1 MILGNYT
8 LKAKIGKKECIMK
21 KVMILIA
28 DLFDEQELLYPYH
41 RLREDFEVHV
51 VGGEKDAIYES
62 KSGVKF
68 KSSHKVGEVNV
79 NDYEALVIP
88 GGFSPDHMR
97 RVEGMVDLVKG
108 FDKEKKPIGA
118 ICHGG
123 WMLASAIDL
132 KGKKVT
138 SFFSIKDDLIN
149 AGAEWVDEEV
159 VVDGNII
166 TSRNPN
172 DLPVFMKTIVEKIG

>member
-1 MILGNYT
+1 
-8 LKAKIGKKECIMK
+8 MK

-28 DLFDEQELLYPYH
+28 DLFDEQELIYPYH
-41 RLREDFEVHV
+41 RLREDFEVHM
-51 VGGEKDAIYES
+51 VGGEKDTVYES
-62 KSGVKF
+62 KAGMKF
-68 KSSHKVGEVNV
+68 KSSHKVAEVNV
-79 NDYEALVIP
+79 DDYEAVVIP

-97 RVEGMVDLVKG
+97 RVEGMVDMVTE
-108 FDKEKKPIGA
+108 FDKQNKPIAA
-118 ICHGG
+118 ICHAG

-138 SFFSIKDDLIN
+138 SFYSIKDDMIN
-149 AGAEWVDEEV
+149 AGAQWVDEEV

-172 DLPVFMKTIVEKIG
+172 DLPAFMKTVLEKIK